1 MDKKDLRII
10 DNADTVAS
18 RLKVVKLMLNSD
30 EYDRLSLNDLHC
42 CSSMIS
48 DILSEC
54 ITMLTPESEVSV

>member
-10 DNADTVAS
+10 DNAHTVAS

-30 EYDRLSLNDLHC
+30 EFDRLSLNDLHC

-48 DILSEC
+48 DIVSEC